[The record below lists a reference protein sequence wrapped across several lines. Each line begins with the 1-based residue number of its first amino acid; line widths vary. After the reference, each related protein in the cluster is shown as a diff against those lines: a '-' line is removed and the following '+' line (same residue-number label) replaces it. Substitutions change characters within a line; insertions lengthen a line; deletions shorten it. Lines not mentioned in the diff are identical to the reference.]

1 MKGDGGVDGSGQGRG
16 ATQVGKAREGDAGV
30 RWKQNEAFF
39 YLTIYLRVAWWVIC
53 INFKGGFKLDGRQ
66 REKPFCFYY

>member
-39 YLTIYLRVAWWVIC
+39 LFDYLLTSGMVGNLYQL
-53 INFKGGFKLDGRQ
+53 
-66 REKPFCFYY
+66 